1 MRHLNKKN
9 QEIFLILKILLRD
22 GGQKGF
28 LYGKN
33 SRFVSLFLM
42 DLINSID
49 IDKRVLFVSPKSG
62 DIYRQIL
69 EKLGK
74 SNDNLTLEQF
84 LIEFYKIKDKVG
96 KKIFVVVEN
105 AEELDQTDVINL
117 LRIFGKEKDLSI
129 IFSGSDRLGS
139 IINSIKTKKVFSDVN
154 FVFRLDGES
163 KNIHRILAGL
173 VVFSVLSGF
182 LLFYMKNEGRDE
194 EKKVQIVK
202 KDLQIIKSLEEK
214 VVENKNVKKNSV
226 KEDVCDFLCLFE
238 RSIYLA
244 VKSENIPDIEHEK
257 PVVKEKYRIY
267 AGAFRNIKNAKI
279 LIDKIFK
286 MTDLKAEIEERGGMK
301 NVYIKAYTKEEAL
314 EIRDRLN
321 EIGIKPYI
329 KRLEK

>member
-1 MRHLNKKN
+1 
-9 QEIFLILKILLRD
+9 
-22 GGQKGF
+22 
-28 LYGKN
+28 
-33 SRFVSLFLM
+33 
-42 DLINSID
+42 
-49 IDKRVLFVSPKSG
+49 
-62 DIYRQIL
+62 
-69 EKLGK
+69 
-74 SNDNLTLEQF
+74 
-84 LIEFYKIKDKVG
+84 
-96 KKIFVVVEN
+96 
-105 AEELDQTDVINL
+105 
-117 LRIFGKEKDLSI
+117 
-129 IFSGSDRLGS
+129 
-139 IINSIKTKKVFSDVN
+139 
-154 FVFRLDGES
+154 
-163 KNIHRILAGL
+163 
-173 VVFSVLSGF
+173 
-182 LLFYMKNEGRDE
+182 MKNEGRDE

-244 VKSENIPDIEHEK
+244 VKSENIPDIEHKK

-286 MTDLKAEIEERGGMK
+286 MTDLKAEIEERGSMK
-301 NVYIKAYTKEEAL
+301 NVYVKAYTKEEAL